1 MGQKQYNAN
10 YVYTLIRVSINEEE
24 AKMKNT
30 SIFILMTILFFSI
43 PTPAATH
50 TWVDDAIG
58 FWDVD
63 SNWIGGEPA
72 GDFSTA
78 YINNGT
84 ATVRYSDEAVVKGF
98 YVGDAGSSDG
108 TVRIVSGGDL
118 TVGDSSQTTFF
129 GDAGKGTLDISGGTY
144 NALVGIIMGDNSSGE
159 GVINL
164 NSGLFDTS
172 WSISVGNDGTGTI
185 TQTDGTFNSG
195 MITLGDDNGSTGT
208 YQISGGTL
216 SASSLRLGIHYI
228 RTSDSTFDIQ
238 SSDPNSPIHDPS
250 NDPNITFTGD
260 FSILSAN
267 SVFTADPG
275 SKIKMAGKYAD
286 FINELDAA
294 NQLNVLGLKNL
305 TMEFTGN
312 PTATYCTYE
321 AASKELDPNAIS
333 YCGGNFTLDTLAVG
347 GSTPSRVALVDYFD
361 NGNGGIG
368 NECLYVRKLIVTAG
382 STLNLSGL
390 NLYYLEAQIDGTVS
404 GGTPTIYPS
413 KTDIDNNGQVDME
426 DVKIIANNWLSTGC
440 SCPDYCNGADINL
453 DGRVDLQDLALVAM
467 DWLEGTGGDGGK
479 FWEETFDSDPGWS
492 TQGEWAFG
500 TPTGDGGESNGN
512 PDPNSGYTGS
522 NVYGVNLSGDYST
535 TVTGAYRYVTTT
547 AINCTGRTNV
557 ELRFWRWLNTD
568 LPAYAPAKIEVSD
581 NNSDWSD
588 VWVSSGEITDSMW
601 NQQLYDVSAYADG
614 ESTFYIRWG
623 YEIKDFAYEYSGW
636 NIDDI
641 ELWEVP

>member
-1 MGQKQYNAN
+1 
-10 YVYTLIRVSINEEE
+10 
-24 AKMKNT
+24 MKST
-30 SIFILMTILFFSI
+30 SIYILMSILFFSV
-43 PTPAATH
+43 PALAATH

-58 FWDVD
+58 YWDD
-63 SNWIGGEPA
+63 GNNWDIGEPV
-72 GDFSTA
+72 GDSTA
-78 YINNGT
+78 YVNNGT
-84 ATVRYSDEAVVKGF
+84 ATVRYSGEVVARGF
-98 YVGDAGSSDG
+98 YVGDGSGDDA
-108 TVRIVSGGDL
+108 TVRIVSGDL
-118 TVGDSSQTTFF
+118 TVGDSAQTTFF
-129 GDAGKGTLDISGGTY
+129 GDAGKGTLEISGGTY
-144 NALVGIIMGDNSSGE
+144 NALVGIIMGDTSSGE

-164 NSGLFDTS
+164 NGGFFNTS
-172 WSISVGNDGTGTI
+172 WSIQVGNNGKGTI
-185 TQTDGTFNSG
+185 TQTDGT
-195 MITLGDDNGSTGT
+195 LDGDGIYLCSNNNDSSGT

-216 SASSLRLGIHYI
+216 SASSLKLGHNRF

-260 FSILSAN
+260 FCFYSQN
-267 SVFTADPG
+267 SVFMADPG

-286 FINELDAA
+286 FKNELDAA

-305 TMEFTGN
+305 TMEFSGN
-312 PTATYCTYE
+312 STATYCTYE
-321 AASKELDPNAIS
+321 AASKELDPNTIS

-347 GSTPSRVALVDYFD
+347 GDTPSRVALVDYFD

-390 NLYYLEAQIDGTVS
+390 NLYYQQAQIDGTVS

-440 SCPDYCNGADINL
+440 SCPDYCNGADVNL
-453 DGRVDLQDLALVAM
+453 DGRVDLKDLALVAM

-492 TQGEWAFG
+492 TQGEWEFG
-500 TPTGDGGESNGN
+500 DPNGDGGESDGN
-512 PDPNSGYTGS
+512 PDPSSGYTGN
-522 NVYGVNLSGDYST
+522 NVYGVNLGGDYST

-547 AINCTGRTNV
+547 AIDCTVRTNV

-568 LPAYAPAKIEVSD
+568 LPAYAPAIIEVSD
-581 NNSDWSD
+581 NNSDWSPI
-588 VWVSSGEITDSMW
+588 WVSSGEITDSMW
-601 NQQLYDVSAYADG
+601 NQQIYDVSAYADG

-623 YEIKDFAYEYSGW
+623 YEIKDFAFAYSGW